1 LQNTSLCIM
10 HSICLFNFVKNNTIM
25 TRIIT
30 LLIAFVTLSCTSN
43 AQKTEFSKEA
53 LSETLLATDGS
64 QVAFQDILKKYKGK
78 TLVIEVW
85 ASWCGDCVK
94 AMPKLKELQANNPNV
109 AYLFISMDKTADKWK
124 AGIEKHQLQGGH
136 FMANDQ
142 MKGVF
147 AKAVDVD
154 WIPRYIIVDKN
165 GKIVLYRA
173 IETDF
178 DKINETLKNLK

>member
-1 LQNTSLCIM
+1 M
-10 HSICLFNFVKNNTIM
+10 KK
-25 TRIIT
+25 IIV
-30 LLIAFVTLSCTSN
+30 LLIAFATFSCSN
-43 AQKTEFSKEA
+43 AQKTSFSKEA

-64 QVAFQDILKKYKGK
+64 QVPFQDILKKYEGK
-78 TLVIEVW
+78 TLVIEIW

-94 AMPKLKELQANNPNV
+94 AMPKIKELQANNPEV

-124 AGIEKHQLQGGH
+124 TGIEKHELKGDH

-147 AKAVDVD
+147 GKAIDLD
-154 WIPRYIIVDKN
+154 WIPRYIIINKK
-165 GKIVLYRA
+165 GEIVRYRA

-178 DKINETLKNLK
+178 ATIDETLKSLK